1 MSTYRGYRTMTT
13 LDCINEQVKEW
24 LNNPVTKEIM
34 LQCKQYNAEKDNLNL
49 GDSAPNIFIVVQYG
63 AEDKKPILHFFVG

>member
-1 MSTYRGYRTMTT
+1 MSTYRGYRTMTA
-13 LDCINEQVKEW
+13 LDCTNEQVKEW

-49 GDSAPNIFIVVQYG
+49 GDSAPDIHIIVQDG
-63 AEDKKPILHFFVG
+63 AEDKKPILHFFVA